1 MGRAFAGGVA
11 FGVHAYR
18 KPVES
23 PILADLPP
31 GASSLNPFVLI
42 DATGITLITP
52 RADVG
57 QGAVSIQ
64 THLLAEE
71 LDVDPRPFAP
81 VSGRCRGPTTT
92 PESRPKAFRWPHGT
106 KDLRRVADGWPGP
119 SPPSSWA

>member
-1 MGRAFAGGVA
+1 MA
-11 FGVHAYR
+11 FGAHAYR
-18 KPVES
+18 KPVEN
-23 PILADLPP
+23 PLLAGLPP
-31 GASSLNPFVLI
+31 GALSLNPFVLI

-81 VSGRCRGPTTT
+81 VSGRRRGLLQLQSRGRKHSAGRMGQRICGAQRTGGQGRCRQVP
-92 PESRPKAFRWPHGT
+92 A
-106 KDLRRVADGWPGP
+106 
-119 SPPSSWA
+119 